1 MYEEI
6 KSIDFC
12 GEMKTNDL
20 YYLFKTNSSQI
31 NLEILS
37 KLQKYTTLT
46 EFFKHYMR
54 KDLKTLNDA
63 YDIFINKIST
73 FSSEN
78 HKIKF
83 DSNIDQYISD
93 FSYIYILFNSLIK
106 LKESL
111 TSILLNIKNK
121 LSNLYNEY
129 HIDKSKQEKIDECVS
144 CLLDIFQNKN
154 HSQKLFSKSSTKDNS
169 LDNNLNN
176 IYHYDNRESYDSC
189 NQQMLIED
197 LLGNTRNSMKLNKIS
212 NTPRFNTINNK
223 NNSNPDPTHIKEN
236 NSLKEQ
242 NSEEQN
248 KQSDIKLNQS
258 VDSEFTLSSNK
269 KKKIN
274 DDKAKENI
282 SNDNNNE
289 LSNNIKDYITNID
302 PNDFIIKHPHKR
314 RTTSYIKKR
323 NSKMNLNVYKSLDGN
338 NMQTLFSAY
347 KCNNKNILN
356 TKENNDSYKKFYLS
370 SSHLFMKEESKMYTE
385 LLEIIIELYR
395 ENKITIEQKLK
406 LKKLIICKSPKILN
420 VYKSFNQDDDFIIKL
435 KEIVQ

>member
-93 FSYIYILFNSLIK
+93 FSYIYILFNSIIK

-111 TSILLNIKNK
+111 ASILINIKNT

-129 HIDKSKQEKIDECVS
+129 HIDKNKQEKIDECVS

-154 HSQKLFSKSSTKDNS
+154 HSQKLLSKSSTKDNS

-197 LLGNTRNSMKLNKIS
+197 LLGKRQNSMKSDKIQ
-212 NTPRFNTINNK
+212 NTPKFNTINNM
-223 NNSNPDPTHIKEN
+223 NNYNPDPAYIKEN
-236 NSLKEQ
+236 NSLKNQ
-242 NSEEQN
+242 NNEEQN
-248 KQSDIKLNQS
+248 KEYDIKLNQS
-258 VDSEFTLSSNK
+258 IDSEFTLSSNK

-274 DDKAKENI
+274 NVKDKDKENI
-282 SNDNNNE
+282 ANDNHNE
-289 LSNNIKDYITNID
+289 LTNNIKDYITNIN
-302 PNDFIIKHPHKR
+302 PKDFIIKHPHKK

-323 NSKMNLNVYKSLDGN
+323 NSKINLNVYNSLDGN
-338 NMQTLFSAY
+338 NMQALFSAY
-347 KCNNKNILN
+347 KCNNNNMLN
-356 TKENNDSYKKFYLS
+356 NNDKYYLN
-370 SSHLFMKEESKMYTE
+370 YC
-385 LLEIIIELYR
+385 
-395 ENKITIEQKLK
+395 LK
-406 LKKLIICKSPKILN
+406 NYL
-420 VYKSFNQDDDFIIKL
+420 
-435 KEIVQ
+435 